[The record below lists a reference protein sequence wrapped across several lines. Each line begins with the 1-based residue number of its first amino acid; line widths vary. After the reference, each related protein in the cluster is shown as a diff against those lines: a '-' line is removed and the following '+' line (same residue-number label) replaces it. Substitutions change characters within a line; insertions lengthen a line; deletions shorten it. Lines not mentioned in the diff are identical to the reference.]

1 MGKNLRKNKK
11 SFEIQTAKPMKLPTV
26 RKLHFKISHIVL
38 AIIILLLAGFFIR
51 VAIWEHNYLERME
64 GSERATAPMV
74 SVEDGEEVEDTPP
87 TSTEVAEYVV
97 APDKPRYFSIPSLGI
112 NNARIVEIGLR
123 SNGELSTPYNIYD
136 VGWYNAS
143 ALPGT
148 NKVAVMDG
156 HSGSNG
162 IGVFGKLPRIESGA
176 IITVEMGDSR
186 LYTYR
191 VVDTTTKKVGSEA
204 NDYMAEVFSTPE
216 LGKGSLSL
224 ITCTGD
230 YLLTQKTFSHRFF
243 LRAVLEDSTPVD

>member
-1 MGKNLRKNKK
+1 MGKSFSKNKK
-11 SFEIQTAKPMKLPTV
+11 LSNAQPEKPMQLPTV
-26 RKLHFKISHIVL
+26 RKLHFKPSQIIL
-38 AIIILLLAGFFIR
+38 AILVILLAGFFIK

-87 TSTEVAEYVV
+87 TSTEVAEYTVD
-97 APDKPRYFSIPSLGI
+97 ADKPRYFSIPTIGLH
-112 NNARIVEIGLR
+112 NARIVEIGIK
-123 SNGELSTPYNIYD
+123 SSGELATPYNIYD
-136 VGWYNAS
+136 VGWYDNS

-162 IGVFGKLPRIESGA
+162 IGVFGKLPYISIGA
-176 IITVEMGDSR
+176 LIQVEMGDGR

-191 VVDTTTKKVGSEA
+191 VVDTATKKIGDEA
-204 NDYMAEVFSTPE
+204 NAYMAEAFSTPE

-243 LRAVLEDSTPVD
+243 VRAVLED